1 MVRYRRV
8 VLRSFEEVVYSVLH
22 AAVLDVAPVRVV
34 VDRFAEQRAARL
46 HVVRRRRRR
55 LGPAAEPTAALVAA
69 AGARS
74 RVAVGGRRRRR
85 QVEVDAEVR
94 RGRRRGRG
102 RRGPVARA
110 VATTSRQRCR
120 PGRLVRRR
128 RRDVTVVRLNVHRRR
143 VVGDRLTTLNKS
155 TCD

>member
-22 AAVLDVAPVRVV
+22 AAVLDVAPVCVV

-46 HVVRRRRRR
+46 HVVRRRR

-74 RVAVGGRRRRR
+74 RVAVGGRRRR

-110 VATTSRQRCR
+110 VAATSRQRCR

-128 RRDVTVVRLNVHRRR
+128 RRDVAVVRLNVHRRR
-143 VVGDRLTTLNKS
+143 VDESATG
-155 TCD
+155 